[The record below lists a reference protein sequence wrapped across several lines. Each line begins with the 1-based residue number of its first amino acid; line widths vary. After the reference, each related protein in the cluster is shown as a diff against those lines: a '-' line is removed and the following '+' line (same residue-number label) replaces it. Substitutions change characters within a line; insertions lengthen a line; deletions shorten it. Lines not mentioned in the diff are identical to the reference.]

1 MYIIIATYL
10 HLNTIS
16 LGLHAFDDVNKKKVL
31 IQSPNHNT
39 SSTYVY
45 VNASYTYLCFATE
58 IGDMQVNLNTLLWV
72 DLGVDFNAIVTIPAE
87 LVGVRFD
94 VITPKA
100 GFPQV

>member
-1 MYIIIATYL
+1 
-10 HLNTIS
+10 
-16 LGLHAFDDVNKKKVL
+16 
-31 IQSPNHNT
+31 
-39 SSTYVY
+39 
-45 VNASYTYLCFATE
+45 
-58 IGDMQVNLNTLLWV
+58 MQVNLNTLLWV